1 MWRHEDEYSNGYVF
15 TAQPV
20 LPGERV
26 VIQVPYPIL
35 DLLSLLWLL
44 QSLVSTFFVQVVE
57 TENMYIGSLAFGVTS
72 CDPATVAV
80 SSLPEDADMLL
91 DRWTHPIPSYNS

>member
-1 MWRHEDEYSNGYVF
+1 M
-15 TAQPV
+15 
-20 LPGERV
+20 
-26 VIQVPYPIL
+26 
-35 DLLSLLWLL
+35 
-44 QSLVSTFFVQVVE
+44 E

-91 DRWTHPIPSYNS
+91 DRWQDIHLTISLNIPPYLHRPEYWVVTKDVAGGPRQGDELSFRLDTDGSVVSTLP

>member
-1 MWRHEDEYSNGYVF
+1 MVQGRRLAWRHEDEYSNGYVF

-20 LPGERV
+20 LPGERA
-26 VIQVPYPIL
+26 VIQVRNRIFLIFFGSFRIY
-35 DLLSLLWLL
+35 
-44 QSLVSTFFVQVVE
+44 FVQVVE

-91 DRWTHPIPSYNS
+91 DRWIHT

>member
-1 MWRHEDEYSNGYVF
+1 M
-15 TAQPV
+15 
-20 LPGERV
+20 
-26 VIQVPYPIL
+26 
-35 DLLSLLWLL
+35 
-44 QSLVSTFFVQVVE
+44 QVVE

-91 DRWTHPIPSYNS
+91 DRWTHIPHYISLYLTISN

>member
-1 MWRHEDEYSNGYVF
+1 M
-15 TAQPV
+15 
-20 LPGERV
+20 L
-26 VIQVPYPIL
+26 IQLRTPTEPSSPAVYWIIL
-35 DLLSLLWLL
+35 GFFLWLL
-44 QSLVSTFFVQVVE
+44 QSLVSTFLVQVVE

-91 DRWTHPIPSYNS
+91 DRWTHT

>member
-1 MWRHEDEYSNGYVF
+1 MQGRRLAWRHEDEYSNGYVF

-26 VIQVPYPIL
+26 VIQVPYWIIL
-35 DLLSLLWLL
+35 VFFF
-44 QSLVSTFFVQVVE
+44 SLVSTFLVQVVE

-91 DRWTHPIPSYNS
+91 DRWTHT

>member
-1 MWRHEDEYSNGYVF
+1 M
-15 TAQPV
+15 
-20 LPGERV
+20 
-26 VIQVPYPIL
+26 
-35 DLLSLLWLL
+35 
-44 QSLVSTFFVQVVE
+44 VSIFFVQVVE

-91 DRWTHPIPSYNS
+91 DRWTYT